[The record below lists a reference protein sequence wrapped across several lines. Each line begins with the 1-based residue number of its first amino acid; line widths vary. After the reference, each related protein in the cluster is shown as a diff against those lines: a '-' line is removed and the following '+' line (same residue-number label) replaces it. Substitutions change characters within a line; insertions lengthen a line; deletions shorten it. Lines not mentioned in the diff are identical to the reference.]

1 MFIVGLL
8 ILLVGVALFYCRQKF
23 LDYDRKLMSLSGGLG
38 QMITQLNSMS
48 MRTELGV
55 SGGAGAASG
64 APAEGFAPQ
73 AHEPAAA
80 ANESSD
86 AESDSDDEPE
96 SESAAAAVH
105 TVQLGV
111 DPLPGTADAEAEAA
125 AASAAA
131 PGFDGTHAYASYTL
145 PEGILTGGQTIEDLT
160 IDSDSES
167 ESDDDDD
174 EDEDENEGKMATL
187 AALGQP
193 GTASAAV
200 GLVIHET
207 VKLDDTDFVA
217 DNRQVVNLD
226 VGGTDI
232 EVADIGVGDVPV
244 TDVPVATAVSAASTP
259 SANLEQNYNKMS
271 VASLKKLVSDRKLTS
286 APSKMKKQQLVEL
299 LLTQ

>member
-23 LDYDRKLMSLSGGLG
+23 LDYDRKLMSLSSGLG

-86 AESDSDDEPE
+86 AESDSDSDDEPE
-96 SESAAAAVH
+96 SEHAAAAVH
-105 TVQLGV
+105 TVQLEV
-111 DPLPGTADAEAEAA
+111 APLPGTADAD
-125 AASAAA
+125 AAA

-193 GTASAAV
+193 GTAEAAV

-226 VGGTDI
+226 A
-232 EVADIGVGDVPV
+232 EVADIGVADIGVADVPG
-244 TDVPVATAVSAASTP
+244 AVSTP
-259 SANLEQNYNKMS
+259 PANLEQNYNKMS

>member
-23 LDYDRKLMSLSGGLG
+23 LDYDRKLMSLSGGLA

-86 AESDSDDEPE
+86 ADSDSDSDDEPE

-105 TVQLGV
+105 TVQLEV
-111 DPLPGTADAEAEAA
+111 APLPGTADAEADAA
-125 AASAAA
+125 AAAAGA

-174 EDEDENEGKMATL
+174 DDEDENEGKMATL

-232 EVADIGVGDVPV
+232 EVADIGVGDVPSHV
-244 TDVPVATAVSAASTP
+244 DSAASTP
-259 SANLEQNYNKMS
+259 PANLEQNYNKMS

-299 LLTQ
+299 LLNQ